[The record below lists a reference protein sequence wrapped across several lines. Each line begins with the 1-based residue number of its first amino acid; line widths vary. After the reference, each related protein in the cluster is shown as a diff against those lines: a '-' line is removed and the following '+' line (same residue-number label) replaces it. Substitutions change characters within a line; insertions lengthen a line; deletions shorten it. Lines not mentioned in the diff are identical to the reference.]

1 MKHVGSLTKAISFLL
16 IALSTVAVVHA
27 EPARVSVHEVNGSA
41 KCLIAGTWRTLEANM
56 MLRTGDVIK
65 TAADTTVDL
74 LLLDS
79 GTAIRVM
86 PDSEL
91 HLERLEV
98 MKGTDATSTRLRL
111 VSGSMIGAQRKLGQA
126 SAFEV
131 KTATTT
137 ARIVGTEYLVRAD
150 GAVTV
155 LDGSVSLNYNLPGN
169 GGSVKVEVAA
179 GFSFN
184 PATGQVVP
192 TSPDFLKDI
201 IAHVNTVKNNAQV
214 FKVSGGATLVVKA
227 EKEHMSPV
235 HPGDDNG
242 QGDDNNG
249 QGGNDN
255 GNDNGQG
262 NGSGNGNGNGKG
274 H

>member
-1 MKHVGSLTKAISFLL
+1 MV
-16 IALSTVAVVHA
+16 LS
-27 EPARVSVHEVNGSA
+27 
-41 KCLIAGTWRTLEANM
+41 
-56 MLRTGDVIK
+56 TGDVIK

-79 GTAIRVM
+79 GTALRVL

-91 HLERLEV
+91 RLERLEV

-111 VSGSMIGAQRKLGQA
+111 VSGSMIGSQRKLGPA

-131 KTATTT
+131 RTKNST

-155 LDGSVSLNYNLPGN
+155 LSGEVSLNFNLPGN

-192 TSPDFLKDI
+192 TTPDFLQNI
-201 IAHVNTVKNNAQV
+201 IAHVNTVRNNAMV
-214 FKVSGGATLVVKA
+214 FKAGGATLVVKP
-227 EKEHMSPV
+227 EHVTPV

-249 QGGNDN
+249 QGDN
-255 GNDNGQG
+255 NNGQG
-262 NGSGNGNGNGKG
+262 GP
-274 H
+274 